1 MSFYVS
7 RSRTHFVVLNSFCNG
22 IFAYFYIALQ
32 MTTSAC
38 VATETHAKM
47 SQLKIAINSTPQHWA
62 VFECNRMAQNR
73 DICQCFLFSSFSYG

>member
-1 MSFYVS
+1 MTFYVS

-62 VFECNRMAQNR
+62 VFVNVYLSMFSLFFF
-73 DICQCFLFSSFSYG
+73 FLWLILGFV